1 MRIET
6 IPVHRINPAPYNP
19 RRNLQP
25 GDPEYERICH
35 SVGEFGLVEP
45 LVWNERTGT
54 LVGGHQRFKI
64 LRAQGAETVAVSVV
78 DLSPEREKALNV
90 ALNKVQGAWDESRLA
105 AVLDDLTRE
114 SSIDVELTG
123 FTALEIDELLARVSE
138 DAERDED
145 FNIARAQDG
154 APVTK
159 VGDVIELGP
168 HRVVCGRSDRIADV
182 RRALGGAT
190 ATMLLTDPPYNVA
203 YDASVRGSSPRKS
216 SLAKNSIRSDDL
228 DDGAYRELLTRAFR
242 NAQRSLAPGSAVY
255 VWNGHKQFGLMHEL
269 FARTGM
275 RPSCVITWDKGRL
288 APGRGDYQQQTEFCL
303 YGWVEGA
310 AHRYYGDRTESTL
323 WRVDRDAG
331 GDYLHP
337 TQKPLP
343 LPERAIRNS
352 SRAGEI
358 VLDLFLGSGS
368 TLIACQR
375 LGRVCRGVE
384 LDPVWCDVIARRWI
398 AFVGAERAGDD
409 LVAKFGVMN
418 EVPEGGNGCPK
429 RMMSQEIAAP

>member
-19 RRNLQP
+19 RRDLHP
-25 GDPEYERICH
+25 GDPEYERIRR

-54 LVGGHQRFKI
+54 LVGGHQRFKV
-64 LRAQGAETVAVSVV
+64 LLAQGAETVTVSVV
-78 DLSPEREKALNV
+78 DLSPKREKALNV

-105 AVLDDLTRE
+105 ALLDDLTRE
-114 SSIDVELTG
+114 AAVDVELTG
-123 FTALEIDELLARVSE
+123 FTAAEIDDLLARTSG

-145 FNIARAQDG
+145 FNVAQAQQG
-154 APVTK
+154 PPVTK
-159 VGDVIELGP
+159 EGDVIELGP
-168 HRVVCGRSDRIADV
+168 HRVMCGRSDRIADV

-190 ATMLLTDPPYNVA
+190 ASMMLTDPPYNVA
-203 YDASVRGSSPRKS
+203 YDASARGGSPRKS
-216 SLAKNSIRSDDL
+216 NLAKNSIRSDDL

-242 NAQRSLAPGSAVY
+242 NAHRMLAPGAAVY

-275 RPSCVITWDKGRL
+275 HASCVITWDKGRL

-303 YGWVEGA
+303 YGWTEGA
-310 AHRYYGDRTESTL
+310 AHRYFGDRTESTL
-323 WRVDRDAG
+323 WRVDREAG

-343 LPERAIRNS
+343 LLERAIRNS

-375 LGRVCRGVE
+375 LGRKCCGVE

-409 LVAKFGVMN
+409 LVAKYGVMD
-418 EVPEGGNGCPK
+418 EGLEEGNGCPERTK
-429 RMMSQEIAAP
+429 EQAVAAP